1 MKETGRLKE
10 TGNGRPPS
18 LLRMLNSPRRP
29 PPAHVSSHRVRG
41 GCLRERVACAIIR
54 PVSDARPISSAP
66 LHLEVAPDAGL
77 YDDVVRSMPI
87 TSALQGWGYGEARRV
102 LGQTPLR
109 YLIVQEGQT
118 VGAIQLIRKRLVP
131 GFTTLYAPR
140 GPALL
145 SLDLLPLLA
154 PAIRA
159 VANRGDALLK
169 IEPPVAIDAVADGAE
184 ANVPPCHGPFLR
196 SESEQPEHTIVAHLG
211 SPEDQLFAGLHS
223 MARRNVRASQKAGV
237 TAGRD
242 TDFGA
247 FWDIFTATNERAKLG
262 AFPREYYETML
273 KEGNAHGG
281 EAYIVLARHEGRA
294 LAGGFFL
301 AMGDTT
307 CYLFGG
313 SVRDDRPTESG
324 EARKDAKA
332 PDAFYWN
339 AMLDARAHG
348 YRVFDFWGIPRKLD
362 EEKHSFGV
370 FKMKLKFSESRV
382 WYPAYE
388 LPLSPLAPGIKK
400 LLRWRKTQNNLRKRG
415 SAEDVL

>member
-1 MKETGRLKE
+1 MALAL
-10 TGNGRPPS
+10 S
-18 LLRMLNSPRRP
+18 SPTSEAAFPCRGC
-29 PPAHVSSHRVRG
+29 G
-41 GCLRERVACAIIR
+41 GCPACAIIR
-54 PVSDARPISSAP
+54 PVSVARPTRLTPASSAP
-66 LHLEVAPDAGL
+66 LHLELAQDAGL
-77 YDDVVRSMPI
+77 YDDVVRSMPV

-109 YLIVQEGQT
+109 YLIVQEGRT
-118 VGAIQLIRKRLVP
+118 VGAIQLIRKALVP
-131 GFTTLYAPR
+131 GFSTLYAPR
-140 GPALL
+140 GPALE
-145 SLDLLPLLA
+145 SLHLLPLLA

-159 VANRGDALLK
+159 VAARGDALLK
-169 IEPPVAIDAVADGAE
+169 IEPPLAIDAVADGAE
-184 ANVPPCHGPFLR
+184 ENVPAGYGPFLR
-196 SESEQPEHTIVAHLG
+196 SETEQPEHTIVATLDG
-211 SPEDQLFAGLHS
+211 SEEALFAGLHS
-223 MARRNVRASQKAGV
+223 MARRNVRAAQKAGV

-242 TDFGA
+242 TDFEA
-247 FWDIFTATNERAKLG
+247 FWEIFTATNERAKLG
-262 AFPREYYETML
+262 AFPRAYYETML

-313 SVRDDRPTESG
+313 SVRDDRPTPDG
-324 EARKDAKA
+324 TPRKDAKA

-339 AMLDARAHG
+339 AMLDAKQRG

-370 FKMKLKFSESRV
+370 FKMKLKFSETRV

-388 LPLSPLAPGIKK
+388 LPLNPLAPAIVR